1 MIPQRSCLYW
11 SCCKCFF
18 RQRESARIKGEAA
31 LAAGE
36 AGAAAQHF
44 SKAVGVT
51 HDMAYQLIKV
61 IDSAITLYHIPGNTR
76 QTPARPSTDHGIASL
91 VE

>member
-1 MIPQRSCLYW
+1 MKLCCLGLA
-11 SCCKCFF
+11 FVVQLF
-18 RQRESARIKGEAA
+18 RQRDSAKSKGEAA

-51 HDMAYQLIKV
+51 HDMAFQFIKV
-61 IDSAITLYHIPGNTR
+61 ARLLSIIPRLSLTR
-76 QTPARPSTDHGIASL
+76 IFLQGLSL
-91 VE
+91 TRS

>member
-1 MIPQRSCLYW
+1 MDVTLI
-11 SCCKCFF
+11 
-18 RQRESARIKGEAA
+18 RQRDSARAKGDAA

-51 HDMAYQLIKV
+51 YEMAFELIKV
-61 IDSAITLYHIPGNTR
+61 TIIEP
-76 QTPARPSTDHGIASL
+76 
-91 VE
+91 